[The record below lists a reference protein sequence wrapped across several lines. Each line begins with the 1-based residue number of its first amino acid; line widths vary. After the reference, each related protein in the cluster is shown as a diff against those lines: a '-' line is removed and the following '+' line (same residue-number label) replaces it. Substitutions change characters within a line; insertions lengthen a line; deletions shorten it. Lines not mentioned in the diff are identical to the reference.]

1 MHSSSRHTSRLQ
13 QPCSLL
19 HSLLRLLFICIPL
32 LLLDAAAAAAAPITD
47 SSSKGSLFVTDADM
61 GIRTYN
67 SIVELDQHP
76 INVRVHLRFLCSQQP
91 SSSSTQPGS
100 GDNDSSG
107 SIAVEGFV
115 STYELTTQ
123 PPAWAPARPHYV
135 PWQTRQHLDISIN
148 SRWGQLLVQSRCL
161 SQHSSSIGTAAIQH
175 TCPWL

>member
-13 QPCSLL
+13 QPCSFI
-19 HSLLRLLFICIPL
+19 HSILRLLFICSPL
-32 LLLDAAAAAAAPITD
+32 LLLDAAAAPPATD
-47 SSSKGSLFVTDADM
+47 SSRRSLFVTDADM
-61 GIRTYN
+61 GIHTYN

-91 SSSSTQPGS
+91 SSSTQPGS
-100 GDNDSSG
+100 GDNGSSG
-107 SIAVEGFV
+107 NIAVEGFV

-148 SRWGQLLVQSRCL
+148 SRWGQLLVQSRSL
-161 SQHSSSIGTAAIQH
+161 SQHSSSIGAATTNH